1 MVDEVIIGAPWKIP
15 LYLLQTFGIHT
26 VVRGTRIDCIA
37 DPLGDVLRQGKA
49 GSGVPPPAAAAAAAG
64 GADTPRAADTPQWG
78 ASSSEPADDP
88 YRVPKELGIYRE
100 VESFSS
106 WTTKELVTRL
116 IRNRQALSDSLQH
129 RELKEMRFWDSLRER
144 TARLAAEL

>member
-1 MVDEVIIGAPWKIP
+1 MRMVDEVIIGAPWTIP
-15 LYLLQTFGIHT
+15 KYLLQMFGIHI

-37 DPLGDVLRQGKA
+37 DPLGDVLRGGHTA
-49 GSGVPPPAAAAAAAG
+49 HTAG
-64 GADTPRAADTPQWG
+64 GAAACGADSHVSGALDTPGLAAEDD
-78 ASSSEPADDP
+78 DDP

-116 IRNRQALSDSLQH
+116 IRNRQALSDSLRH
-129 RELKEMRFWDSLRER
+129 RYRPQLQVPCFLFSATRYRQSD
-144 TARLAAEL
+144 